1 MDFYTFAIAL
11 LVVGLFAIMSAD
23 IILDMQSIWN
33 GLETERGSGRIEK
46 EDYPEKPRP
55 NKIATLDW
63 VQVQETEVIEE
74 VVDVIQLAKSR
85 QPKTVIQAG
94 TKVRELLD
102 SLGKSVQQLVDYSSM
117 NIRQL
122 KALASQFKIKGYG
135 KMKKAEL
142 IFALESMS

>member
-1 MDFYTFAIAL
+1 MDGYTFVIAAL
-11 LVVGLFAIMSAD
+11 LIGLFASMTAD
-23 IILDMQSIWN
+23 VILDMETIWN
-33 GLETERGSGRIEK
+33 SQFERGSARIEK

-63 VQVQETEVIEE
+63 VQIVEDEKVVETI
-74 VVDVIQLAKSR
+74 DVIALAKSR
-85 QPKTVIQAG
+85 QKPKTVIQAG
-94 TKVRELLD
+94 VKVRELLD
-102 SLGKSVQQLVDYSSM
+102 GLSKSTQQLINYSAM

-142 IFALESMS
+142 IFALESMT